1 SKAILAFSPASIFR
15 LVRFVM
21 IRSIYHDGTA
31 HAPINPLVPNPG
43 STSLIPPHT
52 RQYIENIIR
61 SETRTKRLNHW

>member
-1 SKAILAFSPASIFR
+1 DHDKANETEDRRSASKADLAFSPASIFR

-43 STSLIPPHT
+43 STSLMA
-52 RQYIENIIR
+52 
-61 SETRTKRLNHW
+61 